1 MEKIR
6 IESLLFQTNKE
17 IEHIENKELRAKE
30 LLRVLELEFQNNKN
44 LDLLSSAQKGLTEML
59 NEMNKSEM
67 LTEIEYSK
75 SLIHYFLDTGKFDII
90 SIPQNS
96 FSIGFAEKMEKI
108 KDLLIR
114 IINKVTQN

>member
-6 IESLLFQTNKE
+6 IESLLCQTNKE
-17 IEHIENKELRAKE
+17 IEHLENKELRAKE
-30 LLRVLELEFQNNKN
+30 LLRVLEIEFQNNKN
-44 LDLLSSAQKGLTEML
+44 LDLLSSAQKGLTEMI

-75 SLIHYFLDTGKFDII
+75 TLIHHFLDTGKFDLI

-96 FSIGFAEKMEKI
+96 LSIGFAEKMTKM
-108 KDLLIR
+108 KDLLII
-114 IINKVTQN
+114 IINKVAQN

>member
-6 IESLLFQTNKE
+6 IESLLFLINKE
-17 IEHIENKELRAKE
+17 IDHIENKELRAKE

-44 LDLLSSAQKGLTEML
+44 LDLLSSAQKGLTEMMD
-59 NEMNKSEM
+59 EMNKSEM

-75 SLIHYFLDTGKFDII
+75 TLIHHFLATGKFDLI

-96 FSIGFAEKMEKI
+96 FSIGFTEKIGKI
-108 KDLLIR
+108 KDLLMR
-114 IINKVTQN
+114 IINKVIQN